1 MSNDAKPDLLFHWL
15 ARVLCQ
21 LTDAATVA
29 GEFWVFAEKKA
40 SSPQAGFKSGD
51 TIRIE
56 VDMDLNTVVFL
67 RDGDELCAAGNLDG
81 NVRPMVALGNAD
93 ALVSL
98 Q

>member
-1 MSNDAKPDLLFHWL
+1 LSNDAKVDLSYHCAAFVIC
-15 ARVLCQ
+15 R
-21 LTDAATVA
+21 LTNVATVA
-29 GEFWVFAEKKA
+29 GEFWVFSEKKA

-56 VDMDLNTVVFL
+56 VDMDLKTVVFL
-67 RDGDELCAAGNLDG
+67 RDGDELCSAGSLDG
-81 NVRPMVALGNAD
+81 NMRPMVALGNAD